1 MGRIRN
7 LVAVFGL
14 IAGLAIAAPALAI
27 FVEERLPNPAD
38 EARAREI
45 AEDIRC
51 LVCQN
56 QSIMDSNAGLAKD
69 LRAIVREQVA
79 AGKSDDEVREFLVV
93 RYGDWVLLNPPLKTR
108 TLILWAT
115 PFVLLLFG
123 GYFMFRFL
131 RRKNDRAEAAVAPA
145 PLSADEQAEL
155 DKLMST
161 DTQDGSKS

>member
-1 MGRIRN
+1 MGRIKH
-7 LVAVFGL
+7 LVAILGV
-14 IAGLAIAAPALAI
+14 IAGLAVAAPAFAI
-27 FVEERLPNPAD
+27 FVEERLPNPED

-108 TLILWAT
+108 TLILWAS
-115 PFVLLLFG
+115 PFVLLVVG
-123 GYFMFRFL
+123 GFFMFRFL
-131 RRKNDRAEAAVAPA
+131 RRKSDRTATAVTPA
-145 PLSADEQAEL
+145 PLSAEEQAEL
-155 DKLMST
+155 DKLLRNE
-161 DTQDGSKS
+161 DGGKS

>member
-1 MGRIRN
+1 MGRIKH
-7 LVAVFGL
+7 LVAILGVM
-14 IAGLAIAAPALAI
+14 AGLALSAPAFAI
-27 FVEERLPNPAD
+27 FVEERLPNAAD

-108 TLILWAT
+108 TLILWAS
-115 PFVLLLFG
+115 PFVLLVVG
-123 GYFMFRFL
+123 GFFMFRFL
-131 RRKNDRAEAAVAPA
+131 RRKNDRAETAAAPA
-145 PLSADEQAEL
+145 PLTAEEQAEL
-155 DKLMST
+155 DKLLRNE
-161 DTQDGSKS
+161 DGGK